1 MSTANN
7 AAQIRCENDVLL
19 STAILRRPEIK
30 RLQEQI
36 ESHEKKQKGPG
47 VRRHLLSTSVR
58 LSRSMSGHLHDM
70 TDHCRERLGIA
81 SPFELYVYP
90 SPSFNAACFKPE
102 DGRVFIM
109 FSSSLLEG
117 FSDNELLF
125 VVGHELGHHVYRHHE
140 IPIGYILGG
149 ESQPSPSL
157 ALELFTWS
165 RYAEVSADRAGAFC
179 ADDLSSVVRAL
190 FKLASGL
197 IDDRVVRF
205 SLDEF
210 LSQVDAMLAFGEQP
224 GQGAPI
230 QDWFLTHPFS
240 PLRVKALTVFNQSEL
255 IRAGGVSKAELEESV
270 REIMGVMEPDY
281 LKGKTEPARAM
292 RNLFIAGAVSV
303 ANASEGISDKERDT
317 LSEFFEAGYSLD
329 KLDPAQL
336 LELLPQR
343 IESAL
348 EKTSLSQRM
357 QVMRDICLVARADR
371 PVSLPEQRLLDDM
384 AGRLEIPNDF
394 VAQCLE
400 SQVELD

>member
-384 AGRLEIPNDF
+384 AGRLEISNDF

>member
-125 VVGHELGHHVYRHHE
+125 VVGHELGHHVYCHHE

-384 AGRLEIPNDF
+384 AGRLEISNDF

>member
-255 IRAGGVSKAELEESV
+255 IRAGGVSKAKLEESV

-384 AGRLEIPNDF
+384 AGRLEISNDF

>member
-1 MSTANN
+1 M
-7 AAQIRCENDVLL
+7 
-19 STAILRRPEIK
+19 
-30 RLQEQI
+30 
-36 ESHEKKQKGPG
+36 
-47 VRRHLLSTSVR
+47 
-58 LSRSMSGHLHDM
+58 
-70 TDHCRERLGIA
+70 
-81 SPFELYVYP
+81 
-90 SPSFNAACFKPE
+90 
-102 DGRVFIM
+102 M
-109 FSSSLLEG
+109 FSSSLLEA
-117 FSDNELLF
+117 FSENELLF